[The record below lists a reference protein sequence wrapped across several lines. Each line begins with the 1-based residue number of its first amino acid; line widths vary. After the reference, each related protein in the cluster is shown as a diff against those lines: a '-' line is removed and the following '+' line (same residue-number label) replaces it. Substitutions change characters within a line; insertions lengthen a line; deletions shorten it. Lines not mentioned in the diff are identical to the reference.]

1 MICKDWSSSNGMRPS
16 ESAMHN
22 SVNDRHM
29 LSTFRR
35 TCRSVAM
42 PRSALFIAADTPDV
56 FGLPVLPT
64 YCAND
69 NVSAA
74 TASSALTMSGGKTVF
89 DLLSA
94 ECKSGCVVADEGDSF
109 ECSEASFCSLCR
121 GEDEIVVTV
130 VVPVRGLSPEEP
142 EKPDIPFDGGN
153 FPVNSSRFILDFK
166 SSNSSQTV
174 DAADVETTDPESCP
188 LMTVLSIAALSPSI
202 ILPIDLSPLTTAL
215 PGYPFGAILDE
226 LR

>member
-1 MICKDWSSSNGMRPS
+1 M
-16 ESAMHN
+16 
-22 SVNDRHM
+22 
-29 LSTFRR
+29 
-35 TCRSVAM
+35 
-42 PRSALFIAADTPDV
+42 AADTPDV

-74 TASSALTMSGGKTVF
+74 TASSALTISGGKTVF

-94 ECKSGCVVADEGDSF
+94 ECKSGCVAGEGDSF
-109 ECSEASFCSLCR
+109 ECSDASFCSLCR
-121 GEDEIVVTV
+121 GEDEMVVTV

-153 FPVNSSRFILDFK
+153 FPENSSRFILDFK
-166 SSNSSQTV
+166 SSNSSHTV
-174 DAADVETTDPESCP
+174 EAADVETTEPESCP
-188 LMTVLSIAALSPSI
+188 LAIVLSIAALSPSI
-202 ILPIDLSPLTTAL
+202 ILPIDLSPLTNAL
-215 PGYPFGAILDE
+215 PEYPFAILDE